1 MPLKGLSSKVS
12 FTVTMVRY
20 VNRRYL
26 LHDSLIEFYFS
37 TFTRL
42 GRLTYV
48 QTNEEATRS
57 K

>member
-1 MPLKGLSSKVS
+1 MS

-20 VNRRYL
+20 VKRRYL